1 MPLVRQRQPRT
12 PASNILRIIINISG
26 SRNLHKAQ
34 DRGNNTR
41 SCREIASNGLH
52 TQASCVYRD
61 KMMYVDCEYKPT
73 LTNSGN
79 YILGK
84 PLRSTNTQAS
94 RTSYTSIK
102 QGLRV
107 IRIAEPFLLQFEE
120 KRPLQ
125 YAQSTLRSR
134 LQKQQSYVSRTYD
147 QEQLLR
153 YCRHTHDSQ

>member
-12 PASNILRIIINISG
+12 PNSNILWVIINISG

-41 SCREIASNGLH
+41 PCREIASNGLH
-52 TQASCVYRD
+52 TQAS
-61 KMMYVDCEYKPT
+61 
-73 LTNSGN
+73 
-79 YILGK
+79 
-84 PLRSTNTQAS
+84 

-102 QGLRV
+102 QELRV

-125 YAQSTLRSR
+125 YA
-134 LQKQQSYVSRTYD
+134 
-147 QEQLLR
+147 
-153 YCRHTHDSQ
+153 